1 MTRILIAS
9 LFALSFAGTAFA
21 GGGDRSCGAWHA
33 YNNAE
38 VEQTEIVD
46 TAKVDETRGITESE
60 ELVSEADNRKKI
72 IIGETETLTEL
83 ASAE

>member
-1 MTRILIAS
+1 MTRIFVAT
-9 LFALSFAGTAFA
+9 LFALSFAGVAFA

-33 YNNAE
+33 NHAA
-38 VEQTEIVD
+38 VEQTEVTE
-46 TAKVDETRGITESE
+46 TAQADETRSITESE

-83 ASAE
+83 ASVE